1 MWAYGV
7 TLWEILT
14 LAREYPYS
22 DMSDELVISK
32 MQAYFHRPDSAFDAL
47 PQPETCPDDLYRL
60 MLRCWRKELD
70 ERPSFPEIHSNLA
83 KCVSLS
89 EADV

>member
-22 DMSDELVISK
+22 DLTDEQVINNVQ
-32 MQAYFHRPDSAFDAL
+32 MMFHRQDTPFTAL
-47 PQPETCPDDLYRL
+47 PQPATCPDDLYEL
-60 MLRCWRKELD
+60 MSRCWSKEPE
-70 ERPSFPEIHSNLA
+70 ERPSFAELHSNLA
-83 KCVSLS
+83 ERVRLS
-89 EADV
+89 EANV